1 MNSRSESFEGDQP
14 PTTDVTDAT
23 AVLDQEHR
31 ELQDLF
37 RRVSSPDEDRSAVL
51 KTLMQTLAAHVTM
64 EKQIV
69 LPALRDGG
77 DVGEAAAGELSE
89 QHADIERILTLLE
102 RRKVNS
108 PDVPGLVTE
117 LLDDTNRH
125 IEVTDDK
132 VLPAL
137 RSLLSDPQRKEL
149 GGRMNSDERQLL
161 THSHPHLPTT
171 GPLADITR
179 KVAETVDGL
188 RDRSSDIGRTAS

>member
-1 MNSRSESFEGDQP
+1 MNSRSQSFEGDEP
-14 PTTDVTDAT
+14 STKDATDAA

-37 RRVSSPDEDRSAVL
+37 RRVSRPDEDRSAVL
-51 KTLMQTLAAHVTM
+51 KTLMQTLAAHVAM

-69 LPALRDGG
+69 LPALRKGG
-77 DVGEAAAGELSE
+77 DVGEAAAGALSE
-89 QHADIERILTLLE
+89 QHRDIERILTLLE

-125 IEVTDDK
+125 IGVTDDK

-137 RSLLSDPQRKEL
+137 RSLLSDPEREEL

-161 THSHPHLPTT
+161 THAHPHLPTT

-188 RDRSSDIGRTAS
+188 RDQSSDIGRTAS